1 MWEKKLFLSLVV
13 WLSWSILLASY
24 KLSRWSWLLAAPG
37 WVEVGVPCLLDV
49 LQALC
54 PYGCLA
60 SLEKA
65 LEFAVRVTD
74 ILNVSIGGETS
85 SVSTQETAV

>member
-1 MWEKKLFLSLVV
+1 M
-13 WLSWSILLASY
+13 
-24 KLSRWSWLLAAPG
+24 
-37 WVEVGVPCLLDV
+37 PCLLDV
-49 LQALC
+49 LQARC

>member
-1 MWEKKLFLSLVV
+1 MGEETFSVPGHMVVLVHRR
-13 WLSWSILLASY
+13 
-24 KLSRWSWLLAAPG
+24 RWGWLLAAPG
-37 WVEVGVPCLLDV
+37 WIEVGVPCLLDV
-49 LQALC
+49 LQARC

-85 SVSTQETAV
+85 SVSTEETAV